1 MSHRICCKLE
11 RVGSQRDI
19 ACCIVME
26 LDEEDEKRQTSLSF
40 FRWLQ
45 IFSKDADMSCE
56 EIRGSMK
63 HESFGGKMSQ
73 SYRRRV
79 MQM

>member
-1 MSHRICCKLE
+1 
-11 RVGSQRDI
+11 
-19 ACCIVME
+19 ME
-26 LDEEDEKRQTSLSF
+26 LDEVGGKRQTSLSF
-40 FRWLQ
+40 FRSLKF
-45 IFSKDADMSCE
+45 FSKDADTSCE

>member
-1 MSHRICCKLE
+1 MSHRIGRKLE
-11 RVGSQRDI
+11 RVSAQRDI
-19 ACCIVME
+19 AWCIVME
-26 LDEEDEKRQTSLSF
+26 FDEEDEKRQTSLSF

-45 IFSKDADMSCE
+45 FFSKDAGTSCE